1 MSEQKQVLHIEPKK
15 GFTVAQSNE
24 HLRNWTEK
32 GWMSANE
39 NGRIDR
45 SRQHLNFEIVKGGKV
60 QPINKTM
67 SIPKLIMARLKE
79 LGLND
84 PNDGLAEP

>member
-39 NGRIDR
+39 NGRIDQIGR
-45 SRQHLNFEIVKGGKV
+45 AHV
-60 QPINKTM
+60 
-67 SIPKLIMARLKE
+67 
-79 LGLND
+79 
-84 PNDGLAEP
+84 